1 MPSLRSSALLLAYP
15 VVWAFST
22 ASFWL
27 AGSSSD
33 ALGFTL
39 LHLYFLHPVA
49 ILAVSFAAAFRVTSL
64 RRLTV
69 IPFALALG
77 YILCDFLTFR
87 LANMIS
93 FSQWTSPG
101 MLKKFEETHLL
112 ACAVTYRYNLA
123 KPAGKSYAL

>member
-1 MPSLRSSALLLAYP
+1 MAPLRRSALLFAYP
-15 VVWAFST
+15 VVWTFSV

-39 LHLYFLHPVA
+39 LHLYLLHPLTIVV
-49 ILAVSFAAAFRVTSL
+49 VSFAAAFRAASL

-77 YILCDFLTFR
+77 YMLCDFLTFR

-93 FSQWTSPG
+93 FSQWTSPEWI
-101 MLKKFEETHLL
+101 MLPVGIVLSLVGL
-112 ACAVTYRYNLA
+112 ALGRLA
-123 KPAGKSYAL
+123 GRLFPRKH

>member
-1 MPSLRSSALLLAYP
+1 MPSLRRSALLLAYP

-77 YILCDFLTFR
+77 YLLCDFLTFR

-93 FSQWTSPG
+93 FSQWTSPEWI
-101 MLKKFEETHLL
+101 MLPVGIALSLFGLIL
-112 ACAVTYRYNLA
+112 GRV
-123 KPAGKSYAL
+123 AGRLVSRNR

>member
-1 MPSLRSSALLLAYP
+1 MPPLRRSALLLAYP

-69 IPFALALG
+69 NPFALALG
-77 YILCDFLTFR
+77 LSLIH
-87 LANMIS
+87 I
-93 FSQWTSPG
+93 
-101 MLKKFEETHLL
+101 
-112 ACAVTYRYNLA
+112 
-123 KPAGKSYAL
+123 